1 MSDALNETRELIEK
15 VGTALVDSGAVE
27 AFGSI
32 LDSAVSLL
40 EPLGDLTADILPPL
54 GTLLQGIAGTLAWA
68 ADTINLIVGLLTLN
82 GDRISTALG
91 LNPNKA
97 SNIQKALYGAD
108 YNYYDPTTGQWTGNY
123 FHNAGGN
130 DNFPGGRTRVGEN
143 GPETVYLPQGTVI
156 ANAQETRA
164 DGGYDV
170 PVNVYIEAR
179 TIQEFNDIIELVRDA
194 QRVRRMKG
202 APR

>member
-1 MSDALNETRELIEK
+1 M
-15 VGTALVDSGAVE
+15 
-27 AFGSI
+27 
-32 LDSAVSLL
+32 
-40 EPLGDLTADILPPL
+40 
-54 GTLLQGIAGTLAWA
+54 
-68 ADTINLIVGLLTLN
+68 
-82 GDRISTALG
+82 
-91 LNPNKA
+91 
-97 SNIQKALYGAD
+97 LYGGD
-108 YNYYDPTTGQWTGNY
+108 YKDGYKNESYYQSSGNYYDPETGLWTGNY
-123 FHNAGGN
+123 YRYNNAGGN

-164 DGGYDV
+164 DGGYDA

-179 TIQEFNDIIELVRDA
+179 TIQEFNDIIEIVRDA

>member
-1 MSDALNETRELIEK
+1 MGLYA
-15 VGTALVDSGAVE
+15 A
-27 AFGSI
+27 
-32 LDSAVSLL
+32 
-40 EPLGDLTADILPPL
+40 GD
-54 GTLLQGIAGTLAWA
+54 WS
-68 ADTINLIVGLLTLN
+68 V
-82 GDRISTALG
+82 
-91 LNPNKA
+91 
-97 SNIQKALYGAD
+97 
-108 YNYYDPTTGQWTGNY
+108 NYYDPTTGQWTGNY

-164 DGGYDV
+164 DGGYDA

-179 TIQEFNDIIELVRDA
+179 TIQEFNDIIEIVRDA